1 MAKSE
6 STVVDA
12 RGQSCPIPL
21 MLTQQAY
28 ARLAA
33 GQQLTVQVGEPVARD
48 NVTRFLTNR
57 GHQPQVS
64 ADADGWTISVVR

>member
-1 MAKSE
+1 MAKNE
-6 STVVDA
+6 NTVVDT

-28 ARLAA
+28 AKLMA

-48 NVTRFLTNR
+48 NVTRFLRSR
-57 GHQPQVS
+57 GHQPQIS
-64 ADADGWTISVVR
+64 QGTDGWTISVVR